1 MFAIGRETNNVYDGL
16 IWRKTR
22 IVNRVEDKRRF
33 TLENPATREKKKK
46 ETRLDCLSA
55 FSIPLDAFYT
65 RCNSASMRCNLK
77 TTRWRKVQTQR
88 KELNSR

>member
-22 IVNRVEDKRRF
+22 IVNRVEGKRRF

-46 ETRLDCLSA
+46 KKRDSIVCQPFPSRSMLFTRVV
-55 FSIPLDAFYT
+55 IP
-65 RCNSASMRCNLK
+65 RQCG
-77 TTRWRKVQTQR
+77 VI
-88 KELNSR
+88 